1 VSAYVVYDKS
11 TLAIV
16 KSGIA
21 AAEECASQVDD
32 EGAQA
37 VISADSAEEL
47 DALKV
52 ELGLH

>member
-16 KSGIA
+16 KQGVADDCA
-21 AAEECASQVDD
+21 AQIDNVETQDVATADNADD
-32 EGAQA
+32 LEAQKA
-37 VISADSAEEL
+37 
-47 DALKV
+47 